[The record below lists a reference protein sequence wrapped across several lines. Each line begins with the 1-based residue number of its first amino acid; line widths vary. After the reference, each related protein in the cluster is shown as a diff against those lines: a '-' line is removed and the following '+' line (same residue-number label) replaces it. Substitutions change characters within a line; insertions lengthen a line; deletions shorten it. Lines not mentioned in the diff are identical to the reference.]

1 MNLSTFLD
9 VVAAICFTL
18 GAFLALVAAVGIMRF
33 PDLLARMHSGTKPQV
48 IGLIFMLIG
57 LGTQLRDLAASGI
70 LVLIVLFQLF
80 TSPVATHMMARATY
94 RAGQVPPES
103 LVVDELTP
111 VLHDEDAPRGAP

>member
-9 VVAAICFTL
+9 VVAATCFTL
-18 GAFLALVAAVGIMRF
+18 GAFLAFVAAIGIMRF

-111 VLHDEDAPRGAP
+111 VLHDEDAPPGAP

>member
-9 VVAAICFTL
+9 VVAAVCFL
-18 GAFLALVAAVGIMRF
+18 VGAFLALVAAVGIMRF

-57 LGTQLRDLAASGI
+57 LGTQLRDLAASGL
-70 LVLIVLFQLF
+70 LVLIVLFQLL
-80 TSPVATHMMARATY
+80 TSPVASHMMARATY

-111 VLHDEDAPRGAP
+111 VLHDEDSPRGAP

>member
-1 MNLSTFLD
+1 MNLSTFFD
-9 VVAAICFTL
+9 I
-18 GAFLALVAAVGIMRF
+18 VAAVCFLIGVGLALIAAIGIMRF

-57 LGTQLRDLAASGI
+57 LGTQLRDYAASGI
-70 LVLIVLFQLF
+70 LVLVVLFQLL
-80 TSPVATHMMARATY
+80 TSPVATHMMARAAF

>member
-9 VVAAICFTL
+9 VVAAVCFL
-18 GAFLALVAAVGIMRF
+18 IGAFLAFVAAVGIMRF

-57 LGTQLRDLAASGI
+57 LGTQLRDMAASGI
-70 LVLIVLFQLF
+70 LVLIVLFQLL

-111 VLHDEDAPRGAP
+111 VLHEEDVPRGAP

>member
-9 VVAAICFTL
+9 VVAAVCFL
-18 GAFLALVAAVGIMRF
+18 VGAFLALVAAVGIMRF

-57 LGTQLRDLAASGI
+57 LGTQLRDLAASGL
-70 LVLIVLFQLF
+70 LVLIVLFHLL
-80 TSPVATHMMARATY
+80 TSPVASHMMARATY

-111 VLHDEDAPRGAP
+111 VLHDEDSPRGAP

>member
-9 VVAAICFTL
+9 VVAAVCFSI

-57 LGTQLRDLAASGI
+57 LGTQLRDLAASGL
-70 LVLIVLFQLF
+70 LVLIVLFQLL

-111 VLHDEDAPRGAP
+111 VLHDEDTLRGAP